1 MTRPTSVGWPGVAQ
15 SDAVF
20 MKQMAPCDRTEMTAK
35 ELVMLDSSNEKS
47 LAVFAII
54 TWKHLA
60 CWVFPTHAP
69 QILPIRDSVV
79 ADQFL
84 ICDYQWVS
92 CESGVQHCVARLG
105 TNHTRL
111 GIWATIVTSES

>member
-1 MTRPTSVGWPGVAQ
+1 
-15 SDAVF
+15 

-69 QILPIRDSVV
+69 QILPIQIQLLQINSSF
-79 ADQFL
+79 ATTSGCPANL
-84 ICDYQWVS
+84 
-92 CESGVQHCVARLG
+92 ESNIALLV
-105 TNHTRL
+105 
-111 GIWATIVTSES
+111 